1 MVTGQTR
8 RRWLQVM
15 LLAGWVVFS
24 SLSRSEEFGGDGS
37 STGQVIVTASRAPE
51 PAEQSFW
58 STDVLSRQDI
68 QSRQVH
74 SVQDLLADLA
84 GVNIDNTGG
93 LGKQSSLFLRGANSD
108 QTLLLIDGVRVGS
121 ATAGTAPLQLLPL
134 DQIDRIEIVRGPRST
149 LYGSDAMGGVI
160 QIFTRRAPQPGLSFG
175 ASVSDGSH
183 DTHDVSGDL
192 QAGSERAWVNLGAEN
207 LTTNGYNPCVAGAPA
222 FFGCATG
229 DPGLD
234 GYRNHSG
241 SLAAGVNITSWL
253 SAEVNSML
261 ADGQTYFDAGSSN
274 REQFSEHVSSLRL
287 DGSFGAGPGNDPWH
301 VRLQIGRNDDV
312 ERDFLYADPVD
323 RFITRRNSAS
333 LSVDGLLSS
342 TLRLVSGADYYEDQV
357 DSDTG
362 YVDSDTGLPVTS
374 RHTTGLFSEFRWALG
389 PWSALAG
396 ARYEDNQQFGHHVT
410 QNTGIARDLGDSA
423 RLTLTWGTAF
433 HAPTFNDLYYPLFS
447 NSHLQ
452 PEQSRSVEL
461 GAEGKPKESLHW
473 SVHAYQTRFTDLIEF
488 NSLTF
493 VPENVDRARIRG
505 AELETDWQS
514 TSWKVAGQYTHLEP
528 LDLSAG
534 DNGGDLLLPRR
545 AKDSG
550 SLEVRRFLPH
560 ASLGVVGRWE
570 GHRFDDLANTTP
582 LGGYFTMDLLGEWS
596 FAKGWQLEASCANL
610 QNRVYQTAAYF
621 NQDRLHYRV
630 TIRYQLP
637 GAQP

>member
-1 MVTGQTR
+1 MVTGLLG

-15 LLAGWVVFS
+15 LLAGLVAGTGVA
-24 SLSRSEEFGGDGS
+24 RSQELEEFETHDLPAS
-37 STGQVIVTASRAPE
+37 QVIVTASRAPE
-51 PAEQSFW
+51 PVDHSFW
-58 STDVLSRQDI
+58 STDVLTREDI
-68 QSRQVH
+68 QARQVQ

-84 GVNIDNTGG
+84 GVSVDNTGG
-93 LGKQSSLFLRGANSD
+93 LGKQSSVFLRGANSD

-121 ATAGTAPLQLLPL
+121 ATAGTAPFQLLPL

-192 QAGSERAWVNLGAEN
+192 QARSERAWVNLGAEN
-207 LTTNGYNPCVAGAPA
+207 LTTNGYNACVAGAPA

-241 SLAAGVNITSWL
+241 SVAAGVDITSWL

-261 ADGQTYFDAGSSN
+261 ADGQTYFDAGTSN
-274 REQFSEHVSSLRL
+274 REEFSERVTSLRL
-287 DGSFGAGPGNDPWH
+287 DGSLGEAWQA
-301 VRLQIGRNDDV
+301 RLQFGRNDDV

-323 RFITRRNSAS
+323 RFITRRDSAS
-333 LSVDGLLSS
+333 LSVDGKLNS
-342 TLRLVSGADYYEDQV
+342 TLRLVSGADYYQDRV

-374 RHTTGLFSEFRWALG
+374 RHTTGVFSELRWELG
-389 PWSALAG
+389 RWSALAG
-396 ARYEDNQQFGHHVT
+396 ARYEDNQQFGHHLT
-410 QNTGIARDLGDSA
+410 ENAGLARNLGDSL

-452 PEQSRSVEL
+452 PEQSRSIEL
-461 GAEGKPKESLHW
+461 GAEGRPRQQLHW
-473 SVHAYQTRFTDLIEF
+473 SVHVYQTRVNDLIEF

-505 AELETDWQS
+505 AELATDWQS
-514 TSWKVAGQYTHLEP
+514 ASWKIAGQYTHLEP
-528 LDLSAG
+528 LDLTAG

-550 SLEVRRFLPH
+550 SLEVRRLLPD

-570 GHRFDDLANTTP
+570 GQRFDDLANTTP
-582 LGGYFTMDLLGEWS
+582 LGGYFTLDLLGEWR

-610 QNRVYQTAAYF
+610 LNRVYQTAAYF
-621 NQDRLHYRV
+621 NQDRLHYRITV
-630 TIRYQLP
+630 RYQLP
-637 GAQP
+637 GKQP